1 MKSKTLQGKVIL
13 LASDIGYPTEKF
25 KKELPGYIKKAGGQV
40 VYDKNNSSVSIVIT
54 KYRTSEECILS
65 WRSNKIVESLWWL
78 TNTILREKFE
88 SPLSS
93 LLDYPVP
100 KNGMIGM
107 DSMVSGS
114 I

>member
-1 MKSKTLQGKVIL
+1 MKSKTLKGNVIL
-13 LASDIGYPTEKF
+13 LASDIDYPTEKF
-25 KKELPGYIKKAGGQV
+25 KKEWPECIKKAGGQV

-54 KYRTSEECILS
+54 KYRTSDECILG
-65 WRSNKIVESLWWL
+65 WRSNKIVGSLWWL
-78 TNTILREKFE
+78 TNTILREKLE

-100 KNGMIGM
+100 KNGIIGM

-114 I
+114 L